1 MTFQYD
7 YPLFRPPAEA
17 NNLILQVTLGCS
29 HNLCSFCSMYKDK
42 KYKIKNNTLIFKEID
57 TLANMYP
64 NTIKIFLADGDAL
77 SIPYTQLLQILEYL
91 NKSFLKLRRISVYAT
106 SQNVLN
112 KTNEELKELSKYKL
126 NLIYFGIETGNDNLL
141 VKINKGVNQNELISS
156 LNKASNANIKIS
168 ATIILGIGGKEY
180 SKEHIKQ
187 TAYIINNTNLNY
199 LSTLQ
204 LGLEENEAVDFY
216 KNFKIFTHLN
226 DFEILDEQKKLIELL
241 NVKNKVIFRS
251 NHASNALHLSGTL
264 PKDKEKLLEQI
275 NIAISKGDDALV
287 PKILRGF

>member
-77 SIPYTQLLQILEYL
+77 SIPYTKLLQILEYL

-106 SQNVLN
+106 SQNLLN
-112 KTNEELKELSKYKL
+112 KTNEELKELSKHKL
-126 NLIYFGIETGNDNLL
+126 NLIYFGIETGDDNLL
-141 VKINKGVNQNELISS
+141 LKINKGVNQSELISS

-204 LGLEENEAVDFY
+204 LGLEENEAFNFY
-216 KNFKIFTHLN
+216 KYFKTFTHLN
-226 DFEILDEQKKLIELL
+226 DFEILEEQKKLIELL

-275 NIAISKGDDALV
+275 NIATSKGNDALV
-287 PKILRGF
+287 PKMFRGF